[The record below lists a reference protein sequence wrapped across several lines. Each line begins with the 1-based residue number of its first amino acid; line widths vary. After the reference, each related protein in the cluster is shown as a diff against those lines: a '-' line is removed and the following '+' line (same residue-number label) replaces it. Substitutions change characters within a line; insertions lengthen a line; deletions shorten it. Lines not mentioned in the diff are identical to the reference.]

1 MTLETDL
8 VFNWKASELA
18 DRALAWLA
26 VNHSIAAMDAGSKSI
41 TKHDFGDRAD
51 RVWYTQRL
59 EGPGIKFG
67 HLVMKPGVLKF
78 AQAAVCDFPRGD
90 GSLYWMLCAVS
101 DHPSSLDAPLAPRV
115 CKTILVHEAAHCL
128 NFTSSGHKPL
138 SFQAHH
144 ADDLASYYYNTL
156 HEFNA
161 FFHQGLFLLLAD
173 LEMIR
178 SLYCRTR
185 NSGRYAR
192 NQFFSR
198 LLYGDGYWPIFFVNG
213 LRGKYNRKFRRR
225 CFNVFDEYL
234 PR

>member
-1 MTLETDL
+1 
-8 VFNWKASELA
+8 
-18 DRALAWLA
+18 
-26 VNHSIAAMDAGSKSI
+26 MDAGSEPI
-41 TKHDFGDRAD
+41 TGHDYGDRA
-51 RVWYTQRL
+51 RHVWYTQRL
-59 EGPGIKFG
+59 EGPRVKFG
-67 HLVMKPGVLKF
+67 HMVMRPGVPKF
-78 AQAAVCDFPRGD
+78 AQAAVSDFLLED
-90 GSLYWMLCAVS
+90 GSLHWVLCAVS
-101 DHPSSLDAPLAPRV
+101 DHPSSLDAPLGSHVYKPA
-115 CKTILVHEAAHCL
+115 LVHEAAHCL

-144 ADDLASYYYNTL
+144 ADDLASHYYNTP

-161 FFHQGLFLLLAD
+161 FFHQGLFLFLAD

-178 SLYCRTR
+178 SLYCRIRT
-185 NSGRYAR
+185 SGRYAR

-213 LRGKYNRKFRRR
+213 LRGKYNRKLRRR